1 MVIRHWLHFYAD
13 WGLDSA
19 SFLNNCCINLPCMN
33 LHWSW
38 RLYDHFYFE
47 CSLCHALM
55 SKICISKQNVLTLQH
70 LCLTLFIFFFFSTL
84 LHFSILDL
92 KMNKYCELQAQT
104 ENTNWK
110 PTALFIW
117 CYKSQF
123 LYFMWFYFFSTHLSN
138 IIEVLRR
145 HIVCI
150 LFWPCFLPSKQW
162 LITGVHSMA
171 WWVTDCS
178 ALCLCGL
185 LLCGR
190 QLRQMLRGTHTKLPE
205 RGQNSVGRWR
215 GVHRSSLSR
224 SLSPAWRGREMQ
236 LREAYTHYRPITV
249 AHVSTAVWLFC
260 V

>member
-19 SFLNNCCINLPCMN
+19 SFLNNCCMNLPCMN

-150 LFWPCFLPSKQW
+150 LFWPCFLPNSDSLQEYTAWHDGSQTAQLSASVGFCCVADSWGRCWGALTLNCLNEGKILLAVEVECTAAHWVAVYLQRGEEEKCSSERRIP
-162 LITGVHSMA
+162 ITG
-171 WWVTDCS
+171 
-178 ALCLCGL
+178 
-185 LLCGR
+185 
-190 QLRQMLRGTHTKLPE
+190 
-205 RGQNSVGRWR
+205 
-215 GVHRSSLSR
+215 R
-224 SLSPAWRGREMQ
+224 SL
-236 LREAYTHYRPITV
+236 
-249 AHVSTAVWLFC
+249 
-260 V
+260 